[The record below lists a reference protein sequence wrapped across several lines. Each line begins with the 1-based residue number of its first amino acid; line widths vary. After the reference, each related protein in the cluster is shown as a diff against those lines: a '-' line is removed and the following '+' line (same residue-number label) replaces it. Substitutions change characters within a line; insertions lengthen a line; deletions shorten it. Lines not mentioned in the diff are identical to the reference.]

1 MRNDR
6 FSSVE
11 RGRIVAIAVSA
22 LLIIGGGIIV
32 LPNGISGP
40 FDEGY
45 GNILPA
51 LLVAYAVTVCIGV
64 VAVLTAMLY
73 TEPGVK
79 EVGDYA
85 ELSLAYLTAVA
96 TYQAL
101 STLLPFVPQ
110 LADSGILTVWG
121 GLVPVFVVA
130 AALYCVILLRLLNTV
145 YTRYSSNRIGDSS

>member
-1 MRNDR
+1 
-6 FSSVE
+6 VE
-11 RGRIVAIAVSA
+11 RGRLVAIAVSA
-22 LLIIGGGIIV
+22 VLLIGGGIIV
-32 LPNGISGP
+32 LPNGISP
-40 FDEGY
+40 FEEGY
-45 GNILPA
+45 GMILPA

-64 VAVLTAMLY
+64 VAVLTAMLH
-73 TEPGVK
+73 TGPEAK

-110 LADSGILTVWG
+110 LADSGILTAWG

-130 AALYCVILLRLLNTV
+130 AALYRVILLRLLNTV
-145 YTRYSSNRIGDSS
+145 YTKYSRNRVGDSS

>member
-1 MRNDR
+1 M
-6 FSSVE
+6 E
-11 RGRIVAIAVSA
+11 RGRLIAIAVSA
-22 LLIIGGGIIV
+22 VLLIGGGIIV

-45 GNILPA
+45 GMILPA
-51 LLVAYAVTVCIGV
+51 GLVAYAATVCIGV

-110 LADSGILTVWG
+110 LADSGILTAWG

-145 YTRYSSNRIGDSS
+145 YTRYSSNRVGDSS